1 MMNTVRTA
9 SLRHSVLSVFL
20 LAILAGCAALPSAS
34 VMTNVPSNRLSHD
47 AYTSPDGGYRATIPH
62 LNADA
67 KVEEHQIGPDKHGVR
82 FSDASGTA
90 YRVLR
95 IDNTDTKF
103 TLEQISDQSKVG
115 EFFRENRY
123 VYSDRGT
130 ELRLVGLRKEGSPL
144 VSRKKEGDLLVARK
158 KDLYRADSIF
168 AHGIYLYEISAG
180 VTASQGQS
188 DDVLFEEAKRH
199 LNEFLK
205 GVSIK

>member
-1 MMNTVRTA
+1 MNTVRTT
-9 SLRHSVLSVFL
+9 SLRHSLISLFL

-47 AYTSPDGGYRATIPH
+47 AYTSPDGGYRATLPH
-62 LNADA
+62 LKAGA
-67 KVEEHQIGPDKHGVR
+67 KVEEHQVGPDKHGVR

-95 IDNTDTKF
+95 VDNTDAKF

-115 EFFRENRY
+115 EYFRENRY
-123 VYSDRGT
+123 VHSNRGT

-144 VSRKKEGDLLVARK
+144 VSQKKEGDLLVARK
-158 KDLYRADSIF
+158 EDLYRADSIF
-168 AHGIYLYEISAG
+168 THGIYLYEISAG

-188 DDVLFEEAKRH
+188 EDALYDEAKRN
-199 LNEFLK
+199 LDEFLK
-205 GVSIK
+205 GISIK